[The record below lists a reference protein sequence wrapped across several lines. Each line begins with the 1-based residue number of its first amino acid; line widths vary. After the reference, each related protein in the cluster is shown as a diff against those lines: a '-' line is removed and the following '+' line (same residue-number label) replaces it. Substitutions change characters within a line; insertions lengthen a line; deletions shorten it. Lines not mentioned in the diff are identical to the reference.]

1 MVESRFLGS
10 RDPDFPLGQGSLYAA
25 SAVERPTGLG
35 TSSRKDFLSFT
46 QTGTAMSYP
55 SYMSSVVQSAAED
68 FYLLDEFRSEE
79 ISFLDEF
86 RRLFFSNSN
95 LTVNLYPVIIFAA
108 SIGLVLLLTFLM
120 SDSSNSAR
128 VEQGYANPQLQQGYP
143 QQLQEGDQGFNGA
156 TGLPLALAGYGY
168 IVPVLNQNGYNSVN
182 QPFVNVGY
190 SS

>member
-1 MVESRFLGS
+1 MPLKGRLG
-10 RDPDFPLGQGSLYAA
+10 PAQTFPVLLGQPAG
-25 SAVERPTGLG
+25 
-35 TSSRKDFLSFT
+35 
-46 QTGTAMSYP
+46 AMSFP
-55 SYMSSVVQSAAED
+55 ASSFVTSIVKRAAED
-68 FYLLDEFRSEE
+68 SSLLDQ
-79 ISFLDEF
+79 F

-168 IVPVLNQNGYNSVN
+168 IVPVLNQNSYNSVN